1 MKCKNLCAIIYLIY
15 NNLRCL
21 YGGLAVIKNKG
32 GINMIEN
39 GNYRWLDYNSE
50 KENLKNVFTAWYGE
64 EYKDTVEERIDNIKY
79 VPYHTYGYVR
89 EYYNKFLPIFRK
101 EILDNFFEMTGL
113 KRTKQ
118 REEVLLPHDAESIE
132 DSYILN
138 ILQPDILIN
147 KVGEVSEDIFEEQD
161 RMARDVKNAF
171 GIKAKDDDDFEIKV
185 AKLRYKLSKAIRKV
199 IDNNPCD
206 VFDDMLKVNENFDK
220 ATSEYLKYAQKLGFK
235 FSEHD
240 LDYLE
245 HSKLLADDI
254 SVFDANGILFDN
266 GTINSAGILDAYT
279 TYADKILKSKK
290 KDETNNINNIM
301 YKRLKY
307 MRMQGIPFAYLNE
320 EVFDITSPYVFTNE
334 QAKDLEKEYL
344 EQEKLGNIPHFP
356 TKMAD
361 LLEVKR
367 RGLVDTLTDGCKFD
381 KNLVPAKANG
391 FEHNSQ
397 DRTQF
402 FMLPY
407 YRRNMTTR
415 ECRDLYF
422 CEDEVYCDDNTLAT
436 LLHETNHAVS
446 QKVIT
451 KDYMHGEVRCGLEVQ
466 DVKLLGEHILDIAS
480 SDTATT
486 AIMENVNER
495 QAQELLDI
503 YLGMYGNTIPSG
515 DDVLSKQAFNSLY
528 AYSNFITQEFYDLF
542 SEHFKRFNIDPEFDI
557 YFKKTTPDTLVDI
570 LKEKASRKVNR
581 RFNPAGY
588 VGNNGILDYENVRK
602 LGELCSIWEQGYVA
616 GNENMITPDDLIMGT
631 NFSELDDETINAI
644 FEIRKRKDK
653 IMADILSDAQKYGGY
668 REYNQ
673 MQELLEQAQ
682 EEAENGGDIMEIL
695 KALGLEV
702 QLEEQPQPD
711 APRSGTGKRG
721 KLRQIRDEKENGMER

>member
-1 MKCKNLCAIIYLIY
+1 
-15 NNLRCL
+15 
-21 YGGLAVIKNKG
+21 
-32 GINMIEN
+32 MIEN
-39 GNYRWLDYNSE
+39 GNYRWLDYDSE
-50 KENLKNVFTAWYGE
+50 KENLKNVFTAYYGE
-64 EYKDTVEERIDNIKY
+64 EYKDTVNERIDSIKY
-79 VPYHTYGYVR
+79 VPYHSYAYVR
-89 EYYNKFLPIFRK
+89 AYYNKFVTIFRK

-118 REEVLLPHDAESIE
+118 REEVLLPHDAETIQ

-138 ILQPDILIN
+138 ILQPELLLN
-147 KVGEVSEDIFEEQD
+147 KMGEVSKDVFEEQD

-206 VFDDMLKVNENFDK
+206 VFDDMLKVNDNVDK
-220 ATSEYLKYAQKLGFK
+220 ATNEYLMYAQKLGFK

-240 LDYLE
+240 KDYLE
-245 HSKLLADDI
+245 HSKRLADDI
-254 SVFDANGILFDN
+254 SVFDANGTLFAN
-266 GTINSAGILDAYT
+266 GDISEPGIIEAYT
-279 TYADKILKSKK
+279 TYADKILKNKK
-290 KDETNNINNIM
+290 KNETDNPAVIM
-301 YKRLKY
+301 FKRLKY
-307 MRMQGIPFAYLNE
+307 MRMQGVPLAYLDE
-320 EVFDITSPYVFTNE
+320 ELFDLSSPLFLDE
-334 QAKDLEKEYL
+334 DQKKEIEKEY
-344 EQEKLGNIPHFP
+344 EKQNELGNIPYFP

-367 RGLVDTLTDGCKFD
+367 RGLIDTLTDGCKFD
-381 KNLVPAKANG
+381 KNLIPAKANG

-422 CEDEVYCDDNTLAT
+422 CEDEVYSDDGTLGT

-451 KDYMHGEVRCGLEVQ
+451 KDYLHGEVRCGLEVQ
-466 DVKLLGEHILDIAS
+466 DAKLLGEHILDVAS

-515 DDVLSKQAFNSLY
+515 DNVMQKQSFNSLY
-528 AYSNFITQEFYDLF
+528 TYSNYITQEFYDLF
-542 SEHFKRFNIDPEFDI
+542 SEHFKRFNIDPDFDI
-557 YFKKTTPDTLVDI
+557 YFKKTTPDNLVDT
-570 LKEKASRKVNR
+570 LKEKVSRKLNR
-581 RFNPAGY
+581 KLDPAGY

-602 LGELCSIWEQGYVA
+602 LGQLCSIWEQNYVL
-616 GNENMITPDDLIMGT
+616 GNEDMISPDDLVMGT

-644 FEIRKRKDK
+644 FEIRKKKDK
-653 IMADILSDAQKYGGY
+653 IMADILDDAQKYGGY

-673 MQELLEQAQ
+673 MQELLEQAK

-695 KALGLEV
+695 EALGLNV
-702 QLEEQPQPD
+702 QTEEQTQPD

-721 KLRQIRDEKENGMER
+721 KLRQKRDEMESEMER

>member
-1 MKCKNLCAIIYLIY
+1 
-15 NNLRCL
+15 
-21 YGGLAVIKNKG
+21 
-32 GINMIEN
+32 MIEN
-39 GNYRWLDYNSE
+39 GNYRWLDYDSE
-50 KENLKNVFTAWYGE
+50 KESLKNVFTAYYGE
-64 EYKDTVEERIDNIKY
+64 EYKDTVNERIDSIKY
-79 VPYHTYGYVR
+79 VPYHSYAYVR
-89 EYYNKFLPIFRK
+89 AYYNKFVTIFRK

-118 REEVLLPHDAESIE
+118 REEVLLPHDAETIQ

-138 ILQPDILIN
+138 ILQPELLLN
-147 KVGEVSEDIFEEQD
+147 KMGEVSKDVFEEQD

-206 VFDDMLKVNENFDK
+206 VFDDMLKVNDNVDK
-220 ATSEYLKYAQKLGFK
+220 ATNEYLSYAQKLGFK

-240 LDYLE
+240 KDYLE
-245 HSKLLADDI
+245 HSKRLADDI
-254 SVFDANGILFDN
+254 SVFDANGTLFAN
-266 GTINSAGILDAYT
+266 GDISEPGIIEAYT
-279 TYADKILKSKK
+279 TYADKILKNKK
-290 KDETNNINNIM
+290 KDETDNPAVIM
-301 YKRLKY
+301 FKRLKY
-307 MRMQGIPFAYLNE
+307 MRMQGVPFAYLDE
-320 EVFDITSPYVFTNE
+320 ELFDLSSPLFLDE
-334 QAKDLEKEYL
+334 DQKKEIEKEY
-344 EQEKLGNIPHFP
+344 EKQNELGNIPYFP

-367 RGLVDTLTDGCKFD
+367 RGLIDTLTDGCKFD
-381 KNLVPAKANG
+381 KNLIPAKANG

-422 CEDEVYCDDNTLAT
+422 CEDEVYSDDGTLGT

-451 KDYMHGEVRCGLEVQ
+451 KDYLHGEVRCGLEVQ
-466 DVKLLGEHILDIAS
+466 DAKLLGEHILDVAS

-515 DDVLSKQAFNSLY
+515 DNVMQKQSFNSLY
-528 AYSNFITQEFYDLF
+528 TYSNYITQEFYDLF
-542 SEHFKRFNIDPEFDI
+542 SEHFKRFNIDPDFDI
-557 YFKKTTPDTLVDI
+557 YFKKTTPDNLVDT
-570 LKEKASRKVNR
+570 LKEKVSRKVNR
-581 RFNPAGY
+581 KLDPAGY

-602 LGELCSIWEQGYVA
+602 LGQLCSIWEQNYVL
-616 GNENMITPDDLIMGT
+616 GNEDMISPDDLVMGT

-653 IMADILSDAQKYGGY
+653 IMADILDDAQKYGGY

-673 MQELLEQAQ
+673 MQELLEQAK

-695 KALGLEV
+695 EALGLSV
-702 QLEEQPQPD
+702 QTEEQTQPD

-721 KLRQIRDEKENGMER
+721 KLRQKRDEMESEMER

>member
-1 MKCKNLCAIIYLIY
+1 
-15 NNLRCL
+15 
-21 YGGLAVIKNKG
+21 
-32 GINMIEN
+32 MIEN
-39 GNYRWLDYNSE
+39 GNYRWLDYDSE
-50 KENLKNVFTAWYGE
+50 KENLKNVFTAYYGE
-64 EYKDTVEERIDNIKY
+64 EYKDTVNERIDSIKY
-79 VPYHTYGYVR
+79 VPYHSYAYVR
-89 EYYNKFLPIFRK
+89 AYYNKFVTIFRK

-118 REEVLLPHDAESIE
+118 REEVLLPHDAETIQ

-138 ILQPDILIN
+138 ILQPELLLN
-147 KVGEVSEDIFEEQD
+147 KMGEVSKDVFEEQD

-206 VFDDMLKVNENFDK
+206 VFDDMLKVNDNVDK
-220 ATSEYLKYAQKLGFK
+220 ATNEYLMYAQKLGFK

-240 LDYLE
+240 KDYLE
-245 HSKLLADDI
+245 HSKRLADDI
-254 SVFDANGILFDN
+254 SVFDANGTLFAN
-266 GTINSAGILDAYT
+266 GDISEPGIIEAYT
-279 TYADKILKSKK
+279 TYADKILKNKK
-290 KDETNNINNIM
+290 KDKTDNPAVIM
-301 YKRLKY
+301 FKRLKY
-307 MRMQGIPFAYLNE
+307 MRMQGVPFAYLDEELFDLSSPLFLDEDQKKEIEHEYEKQNE
-320 EVFDITSPYVFTNE
+320 
-334 QAKDLEKEYL
+334 
-344 EQEKLGNIPHFP
+344 LGNIPYFP

-381 KNLVPAKANG
+381 KNLIPAKANG

-422 CEDEVYCDDNTLAT
+422 CEDEVYSDDSTLGT

-451 KDYMHGEVRCGLEVQ
+451 KDYLHGEVRCGLEVQ
-466 DVKLLGEHILDIAS
+466 DAKLLGEHILDLSS
-480 SDTATT
+480 SDTAIT

-503 YLGMYGNTIPSG
+503 YLGMYGNTVPSG
-515 DDVLSKQAFNSLY
+515 DNVMQKQSFSSLY
-528 AYSNFITQEFYDLF
+528 TYSNYITQEFYDLF
-542 SEHFKRFNIDPEFDI
+542 SEHFKRFNIDPDFDI
-557 YFKKTTPDTLVDI
+557 YFKKTTPDNLVDT
-570 LKEKASRKVNR
+570 LKEKVSRKVNR
-581 RFNPAGY
+581 KLDPAGY

-602 LGELCSIWEQGYVA
+602 LGQLCSIWEQNYVL
-616 GNENMITPDDLIMGT
+616 GNENMKSPDDLIMGT

-644 FEIRKRKDK
+644 FEIRRRKDK
-653 IMADILSDAQKYGGY
+653 IMSDILDDAQKYGGY

-673 MQELLEQAQ
+673 MQELLEQAK

-695 KALGLEV
+695 EALGLSV
-702 QLEEQPQPD
+702 QTEEQTQPD

-721 KLRQIRDEKENGMER
+721 KLRQKRDEMESEMER

>member
-1 MKCKNLCAIIYLIY
+1 
-15 NNLRCL
+15 
-21 YGGLAVIKNKG
+21 
-32 GINMIEN
+32 MIEN

-50 KENLKNVFTAWYGE
+50 KENLKNVFTAYYGE
-64 EYKDTVEERIDNIKY
+64 EYKDTVEERIDSIKY
-79 VPYHTYGYVR
+79 VPYHSYAYVR
-89 EYYNKFLPIFRK
+89 AYYNKFVTIFRK

-118 REEVLLPHDAESIE
+118 REEVLLPHDAETID

-138 ILQPDILIN
+138 ILQPEILIN
-147 KVGEVSEDIFEEQD
+147 KMGEVSEDVFEEQD

-171 GIKAKDDDDFEIKV
+171 GIKAKDDNDFEIKV

-199 IDNNPCD
+199 VDNNPCD
-206 VFDDMLKVNENFDK
+206 VFNDMLKVNENVDN
-220 ATSEYLKYAQKLGFK
+220 ATNEYLNYAQKLGYK
-235 FSEHD
+235 FTEHD
-240 LDYLE
+240 KDYLE
-245 HSKLLADDI
+245 HSKRLADDI
-254 SVFDANGILFDN
+254 SVFDANGTLFAN
-266 GTINSAGILDAYT
+266 GDISEPGIIEAYT
-279 TYADKILKSKK
+279 TYADKILKNKK
-290 KDETNNINNIM
+290 KDKTDNPTVIM
-301 YKRLKY
+301 FKRLKY
-307 MRMQGIPFAYLNE
+307 MRMQGVPLAYLDEELFDLSSPLFLDDDQKKEIEHEYEKQNE
-320 EVFDITSPYVFTNE
+320 
-334 QAKDLEKEYL
+334 
-344 EQEKLGNIPHFP
+344 LGNIPYFP

-367 RGLVDTLTDGCKFD
+367 RGLIDTLTDGCKFD
-381 KNLVPAKANG
+381 KNLIPAKANG

-422 CEDEVYCDDNTLAT
+422 CEDEVYSNDSTLAA

-451 KDYMHGEVRCGLEVQ
+451 KDYLHGEVRCGLEVQ
-466 DVKLLGEHILDIAS
+466 DVKLLGEHILDVAS

-503 YLGMYGNTIPSG
+503 YLGMYGNTLPTG
-515 DDVLSKQAFNSLY
+515 DDMLDKQSFNTLY
-528 AYSNFITQEFYDLF
+528 TYSNFITQEFYDLF
-542 SEHFKRFNIDPEFDI
+542 SEHFKRFNIDPDFDI
-557 YFKKTTPDTLVDI
+557 YFKKTTPDTLVDT
-570 LKEKASRKVNR
+570 LKEKVSRKLNR
-581 RFNPAGY
+581 KLDPAGY

-602 LGELCSIWEQGYVA
+602 LGQLCSIWEQNYVM
-616 GNENMITPDDLIMGT
+616 GNDMISPEDLIMGT

-653 IMADILSDAQKYGGY
+653 IMADILDDAQKYGGY

-673 MQELLEQAQ
+673 MQELLEQAK

-695 KALGLEV
+695 EALGLNV
-702 QLEEQPQPD
+702 QTEEQTQPD

-721 KLRQIRDEKENGMER
+721 KLRQKRDEMESEMEK

>member
-1 MKCKNLCAIIYLIY
+1 
-15 NNLRCL
+15 
-21 YGGLAVIKNKG
+21 
-32 GINMIEN
+32 MIEN
-39 GNYRWLDYNSE
+39 GNYRWLDYDSE
-50 KENLKNVFTAWYGE
+50 KENLKNVFTAYYGE
-64 EYKDTVEERIDNIKY
+64 EYKDTVNERIDSIKY
-79 VPYHTYGYVR
+79 VPYHSYAYVR
-89 EYYNKFLPIFRK
+89 TYYNKFVTIFRK

-118 REEVLLPHDAESIE
+118 REEVLLPHDAETIQ

-138 ILQPDILIN
+138 ILQPELLLN
-147 KVGEVSEDIFEEQD
+147 KMGEVSKDVFEEQD

-206 VFDDMLKVNENFDK
+206 VFDDMLKVNDNVDK
-220 ATSEYLKYAQKLGFK
+220 ATNEYLSYAQKLGFK

-240 LDYLE
+240 KDYLE
-245 HSKLLADDI
+245 HSKRLADDI
-254 SVFDANGILFDN
+254 SVFDANGTLFAN
-266 GTINSAGILDAYT
+266 GDISEPGIIEAYT
-279 TYADKILKSKK
+279 TYADKILKNKK
-290 KDETNNINNIM
+290 KDETDNPAVIM
-301 YKRLKY
+301 FKRLKY
-307 MRMQGIPFAYLNE
+307 MRMQGVPFAYLDE
-320 EVFDITSPYVFTNE
+320 ELFDLSSPLFLDE
-334 QAKDLEKEYL
+334 DQKKEIEKEY
-344 EQEKLGNIPHFP
+344 EKQNELGNIPYFP

-367 RGLVDTLTDGCKFD
+367 RGLIDTLTDGCKFD
-381 KNLVPAKANG
+381 KNLIPAKANG

-422 CEDEVYCDDNTLAT
+422 CEDEVYSDDGTLGT

-451 KDYMHGEVRCGLEVQ
+451 KDYLHGEVRCGLEVQ
-466 DVKLLGEHILDIAS
+466 DVKLLGEHILDVAS

-515 DDVLSKQAFNSLY
+515 DNVMQKQSFNSLY
-528 AYSNFITQEFYDLF
+528 TYSNYITQEFYDLF
-542 SEHFKRFNIDPEFDI
+542 SEHFKRFNIDPDFDI
-557 YFKKTTPDTLVDI
+557 YFKKTTPDNLVDT
-570 LKEKASRKVNR
+570 LKEKVSRKLNR
-581 RFNPAGY
+581 KLDPAGY

-602 LGELCSIWEQGYVA
+602 LGQLCSIWEQNYVL
-616 GNENMITPDDLIMGT
+616 GNEDMISPDDLVMGT

-644 FEIRKRKDK
+644 FEIRRRKDK
-653 IMADILSDAQKYGGY
+653 IMSDILDDAQKYGGY

-673 MQELLEQAQ
+673 MQELLEQAK

-695 KALGLEV
+695 EALGLNV
-702 QLEEQPQPD
+702 QTEEQTQPD

-721 KLRQIRDEKENGMER
+721 KLRQKRDEMESEMER

>member
-1 MKCKNLCAIIYLIY
+1 
-15 NNLRCL
+15 
-21 YGGLAVIKNKG
+21 
-32 GINMIEN
+32 MIEN
-39 GNYRWLDYNSE
+39 GNYRWLDYDSE
-50 KENLKNVFTAWYGE
+50 KENLKNVFTAYYGE
-64 EYKDTVEERIDNIKY
+64 EYKDTVNERIDSINY
-79 VPYHTYGYVR
+79 VPYHSYAYVR
-89 EYYNKFLPIFRK
+89 AYYNKFVTIFRK

-118 REEVLLPHDAESIE
+118 REEVLLPHDAETIQ

-138 ILQPDILIN
+138 ILQPELLLN
-147 KVGEVSEDIFEEQD
+147 KMGEVSKDVFEEQD
-161 RMARDVKNAF
+161 RIARDVKNAF

-206 VFDDMLKVNENFDK
+206 VFDDMLKVNDNVDK
-220 ATSEYLKYAQKLGFK
+220 ATNEYLMYAQKLGFK

-240 LDYLE
+240 KDYLE
-245 HSKLLADDI
+245 HSKRLADDI
-254 SVFDANGILFDN
+254 SVFDANGTLFAN
-266 GTINSAGILDAYT
+266 GDISEPGIIEAYT
-279 TYADKILKSKK
+279 TYADKILKNKK
-290 KDETNNINNIM
+290 KDKTDNPTVIM
-301 YKRLKY
+301 FKRLKY
-307 MRMQGIPFAYLNE
+307 MRMQGVPFAYLDE
-320 EVFDITSPYVFTNE
+320 ELFDLSSPLFLDE
-334 QAKDLEKEYL
+334 DQKKEIEKEY
-344 EQEKLGNIPHFP
+344 EKQNELGNIPYFP

-381 KNLVPAKANG
+381 KNLIPAKANG

-422 CEDEVYCDDNTLAT
+422 CEDEVYSDDGTLGT

-451 KDYMHGEVRCGLEVQ
+451 KDYLHGEVRCGLEVQ
-466 DVKLLGEHILDIAS
+466 DAKLLGEHILDVAS

-503 YLGMYGNTIPSG
+503 YLGMYGNTVPSG
-515 DDVLSKQAFNSLY
+515 DNVMQKQSFNTLY
-528 AYSNFITQEFYDLF
+528 TYSNYITQEFYDLF
-542 SEHFKRFNIDPEFDI
+542 SEHFKRFNIDPDFDI
-557 YFKKTTPDTLVDI
+557 YFKKTTPDNLVDT
-570 LKEKASRKVNR
+570 LKEKVSRKLNR
-581 RFNPAGY
+581 KLDPAGY

-602 LGELCSIWEQGYVA
+602 LGQLCSIWEQNYVL
-616 GNENMITPDDLIMGT
+616 GNEDMISPDDLVMGT

-653 IMADILSDAQKYGGY
+653 IMSDILDDAQKYGGY

-673 MQELLEQAQ
+673 MQELLEQAK

-695 KALGLEV
+695 EALGLNV
-702 QLEEQPQPD
+702 QTEEQTQPD

-721 KLRQIRDEKENGMER
+721 KLRQKRDEMESEMER